1 MYSSSKR
8 YACIYGNLCL
18 IIGGQ
23 WVSGQNVLSFFF
35 FRVKRVAQLA
45 LQELHFISQFN
56 FSLVLLDIVVL
67 NKKLGESAL
76 PGKFFLQSYV
86 SKPFASTPC
95 LGDLMF
101 LFFNFAYDL
110 LFVYV
115 ITRDKQS
122 FPQISLWVLG
132 PSYGWW
138 MFLSDTVV
146 NNPKE
151 QRQNLK
157 HWTFNYWVKVH

>member
-1 MYSSSKR
+1 MVRKQKLLGCIDKVCTLHQKGTLVSMETYVSSQVDSGCQVKTYS
-8 YACIYGNLCL
+8 
-18 IIGGQ
+18 
-23 WVSGQNVLSFFF
+23 LSFF

-56 FSLVLLDIVVL
+56 FNLVLLDIVVL

-122 FPQISLWVLG
+122 FPPDLALSFRSVLWLMNV
-132 PSYGWW
+132 S
-138 MFLSDTVV
+138 
-146 NNPKE
+146 K
-151 QRQNLK
+151 
-157 HWTFNYWVKVH
+157 

>member
-1 MYSSSKR
+1 MVRKQKLLGCIDKVCTLYQKDTLVSMETYVSSLVDSGCQVKTYS
-8 YACIYGNLCL
+8 
-18 IIGGQ
+18 
-23 WVSGQNVLSFFF
+23 VSFF
-35 FRVKRVAQLA
+35 FRVERVAQLA

-122 FPQISLWVLG
+122 FPPDLALSFRSVLWLMNV
-132 PSYGWW
+132 S
-138 MFLSDTVV
+138 
-146 NNPKE
+146 K
-151 QRQNLK
+151 
-157 HWTFNYWVKVH
+157 

>member
-1 MYSSSKR
+1 MDSGCQIKT
-8 YACIYGNLCL
+8 NL
-18 IIGGQ
+18 
-23 WVSGQNVLSFFF
+23 VSFL

-45 LQELHFISQFN
+45 LEELNFISQFN
-56 FSLVLLDIVVL
+56 FSLVLLDIVAL

-76 PGKFFLQSYV
+76 PDKLFLQSYV

-95 LGDLMF
+95 LGDPVF
-101 LFFNFAYDL
+101 LFFILFFIL
-110 LFVYV
+110 LMICFSFMSSHG
-115 ITRDKQS
+115 TS
-122 FPQISLWVLG
+122 NLFPQISLWVLG

-151 QRQNLK
+151 QRQNIK
-157 HWTFNYWVKVH
+157 HWTFNYCVKVH